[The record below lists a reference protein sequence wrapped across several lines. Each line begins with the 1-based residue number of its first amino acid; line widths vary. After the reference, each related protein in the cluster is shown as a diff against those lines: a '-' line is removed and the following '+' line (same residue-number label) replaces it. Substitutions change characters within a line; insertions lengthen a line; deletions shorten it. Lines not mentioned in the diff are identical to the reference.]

1 MTSEEI
7 SRVISNALGPV
18 TSSVDRMASSLVD
31 FKLTTT
37 QHLTEIRSDLRHV
50 CEGHSELVGD
60 VKQLR
65 EQWPLVESHMK
76 REEDTQTFKLQQAS
90 TSKKSD
96 PNIARISVPRAALKY
111 VPWIVMAA
119 LAGAALVGGMIA
131 GKQEGVAEGVQ
142 AATKYF
148 TEMPAKA
155 AASPSPP
162 PPAASGSDTSFDP
175 SVSLKKD
182 VAE

>member
-76 REEDTQTFKLQQAS
+76 REEDTQTFKLQQA
-90 TSKKSD
+90 TTKKSD
-96 PNIARISVPRAALKY
+96 PAGLSIRFPKGSSFAK
-111 VPWIVMAA
+111 
-119 LAGAALVGGMIA
+119 LAPLIL
-131 GKQEGVAEGVQ
+131 
-142 AATKYF
+142 
-148 TEMPAKA
+148 A
-155 AASPSPP
+155 AAMGLIGLGFYL
-162 PPAASGSDTSFDP
+162 ASGNAADATATVRALRAITDTTTKMSGE
-175 SVSLKKD
+175 LKRIQEELD
-182 VAE
+182 AGEAAR